1 MGKSKTKRFG
11 SLRPTP
17 TGLDLTNGD
26 ANAEVDGTGSTQ
38 SAVNNIMEKMQAAS
52 TEERAC
58 GCKILASVVSQPS
71 SIGLLLNQNAVKI
84 AAPLFLDPCLDV
96 RKSALGAIRLVSN

>member
-1 MGKSKTKRFG
+1 MLRVKSVSVIYKLVT
-11 SLRPTP
+11 T
-17 TGLDLTNGD
+17 
-26 ANAEVDGTGSTQ
+26 
-38 SAVNNIMEKMQAAS
+38 MQAAS

-96 RKSALGAIRLVSN
+96 RKSALGAIRNMSVYGQEDVCDVMVNQDILTPLVAVINE